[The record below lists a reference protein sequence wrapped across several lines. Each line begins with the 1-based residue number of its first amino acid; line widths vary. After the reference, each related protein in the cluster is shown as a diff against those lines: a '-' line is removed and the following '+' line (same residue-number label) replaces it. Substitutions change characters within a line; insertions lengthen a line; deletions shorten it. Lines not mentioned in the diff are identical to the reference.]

1 MNIEYITDADY
12 DSIPKAKAA
21 IEFNHAIGPPFQ
33 CGSLTFVKNCAHEGC
48 NCQSIN
54 GDRQIQTTLDYSDDA
69 VWRLTKVMM
78 PP

>member
-21 IEFNHAIGPPFQ
+21 IESNHAIGPPFQ
-33 CGSLTFVKNCAHEGC
+33 CGSLAFVKNCAHEGY

-54 GDRQIQTTLDYSDDA
+54 
-69 VWRLTKVMM
+69 
-78 PP
+78 